1 MVIKLVESQS
11 FTGSITPLYSHR
23 QIFVTRTLTRDL
35 FAVANLFT
43 LRAKLRSVGV
53 IVIVP
58 VCLCVCLWVPPYY
71 SQRAVFASPLSA
83 FSLYIYNY
91 IHQLN

>member
-11 FTGSITPLYSHR
+11 FTGSITPLYSPR

-58 VCLCVCLWVPPYY
+58 VCLCVCLFVGTALLQPAR
-71 SQRAVFASPLSA
+71 SVCVASERFFIVYL
-83 FSLYIYNY
+83 
-91 IHQLN
+91 